1 MGPLAINHCS
11 TITYGA
17 SNRHPLCPDSA
28 SMSANFIGLHNAR
41 KSHNVLKFRTRTFAS
56 KKSVKKLKRDG
67 QLRLAEKGNG
77 VAHRSRTE
85 DDFVNDE
92 SEESSDDN
100 FASQTLVTIPSRSNV
115 LQACTVTCGLITALG
130 VIIRQGSHVASLE
143 GLPFLD
149 GSTEVSFDF
158 ELWHLELITGLV
170 VLVSSCRYLLLK
182 TWPDFAESSEAA
194 NQQVLTSLEPLD
206 YLVVAFLPGIS
217 EELLFRGAL
226 LPLFGMDWRSVL
238 AVATVFGAL
247 HLGSG
252 RKYSFAVWATFVGFA
267 YGYATIVS
275 KSIVVPMAS
284 HALNNLVGGIL
295 WRYTSKSSK

>member
-1 MGPLAINHCS
+1 M
-11 TITYGA
+11 
-17 SNRHPLCPDSA
+17 
-28 SMSANFIGLHNAR
+28 
-41 KSHNVLKFRTRTFAS
+41 RTFAS
-56 KKSVKKLKRDG
+56 KKSVKKFKRDR

-100 FASQTLVTIPSRSNV
+100 FASQTLGTIPSRSNV

-149 GSTEVSFDF
+149 GSTEVTFDF

-170 VLVSSCRYLLLK
+170 VLVSLCRYLLLK

-295 WRYTSKSSK
+295 WSYTSKSSK